1 MGYTIAEK
9 ILARASGQGHVRAG
23 DELRVRPDF
32 VIAYD
37 FPGYT
42 DVIFRQ
48 MEDEFGIERVADPER
63 FALFIDHMVPAATT
77 QEEELHEIT
86 RSWGAKN
93 DVPVYEGKGIGH
105 QVAAEL
111 GYATPGAFV
120 VHFDGHISQL
130 GTFGTLAIGVRRH
143 LLEAFVKERIKF
155 KVPETTRIDL
165 TGRLQP
171 GVTARDV
178 FHHIVRV
185 LGPRACRGTVMELG
199 GDAITAMS
207 LESRQTITCLA
218 MFTGAITAIINP
230 DDKAL
235 DYIRPRQR
243 LDIAP
248 LASDPD
254 AVYAARH
261 DIDVSTLEPVAVIPP
276 SPANTRDLSEVAGTE
291 VQVGYLGSC
300 ASGRVEDLALAAE
313 VLEGRK
319 VMDGFKLYV
328 IPTSKEIMEKAAEQG
343 ILTRLI
349 AAGAFVSSSSCDYCF
364 GRMGVMRA
372 GQRAVSTGT
381 LNVRGRMGSPDSD
394 IYIVNAAAVAA
405 AAIEGRITDPRPY
418 LAGARHGA

>member
-9 ILARASGQGHVRAG
+9 ILARASGQENVRAG

-185 LGPRACRGTVMELG
+185 LGPRSCRGTVMELG
-199 GDAITAMS
+199 GDAVAAMS

-261 DIDVSTLEPVAVIPP
+261 EIDVSALEPVAVIPP

-319 VMDGFKLYV
+319 VKDGFKLYV

-394 IYIVNAAAVAA
+394 IFIVNAAAVAA